1 MIDEKYVEVLR
12 ILSEKLKSVKWVL
25 VGSTNLVIQGINIEA
40 NDIDVLTDKED
51 AIKVGE
57 LLKEFEIKP
66 VKFGE
71 KYIFRSY
78 NGLFAIN
85 GIEVE
90 VMGELEEL
98 IDGEWISSY
107 VDEFDNIVI
116 FEFDNFEIPLASL
129 EDELEDYKK
138 MNRKK
143 DQIKIKKIE
152 EKLKSL

>member
-1 MIDEKYVEVLR
+1 MINKKYIEVLR

-25 VGSTNLVIQGINIEA
+25 IGSTNLVLQGVDVEA

-51 AIKVGE
+51 AFKVGE
-57 LLKEFEIKP
+57 LLKEFEVKP
-66 VKFGE
+66 VAFGE

-78 NGLFAIN
+78 YGLFEIN

-98 IDGEWISSY
+98 IDGEWTSSY
-107 VDEFDNIVI
+107 VNEFDNAISWKL
-116 FEFDNFEIPLASL
+116 NGFEISIASL

-138 MNRKK
+138 LNRDK
-143 DQIKIKKIE
+143 DQLKIKKIE
-152 EKLKSL
+152 EKLRE